1 MQSTLLC
8 ICAAQCNVY
17 MYSVE
22 AVVVTILSQNY
33 ALFGARFTGLKA
45 YRYIVMCVYSVEI
58 FVITI
63 LSQNYALFGAPFTG
77 LKAK

>member
-33 ALFGARFTGLKA
+33 ALFGA
-45 YRYIVMCVYSVEI
+45 
-58 FVITI
+58 
-63 LSQNYALFGAPFTG
+63 PFTG